1 MALEQRRPSLL
12 SRFARWAIVGIY
24 KRAGWTAIGSV
35 PEPRRFVLVAAPHT
49 SNWDFLYFM
58 GLTEELGIMPY
69 FMAKKPLFRWPWKDF
84 LLDMGGVPV
93 DRKSSHNY
101 VEQMIEEFGRRKEF
115 ILTVAPEGT
124 RRTVEYWKT
133 GFYHIAMGAGVP
145 LVLGVVDYRKKSG
158 GIGPTIWPTGDYR
171 ADMKKLFDFYRDVI
185 PKNPRPGGLRIL
197 EEEGA
202 LTDA

>member
-69 FMAKKPLFRWPWKDF
+69 FMAKKPLFRWPWKNF
-84 LLDMGGVPV
+84 LLD
-93 DRKSSHNY
+93 S
-101 VEQMIEEFGRRKEF
+101 
-115 ILTVAPEGT
+115 
-124 RRTVEYWKT
+124 
-133 GFYHIAMGAGVP
+133 
-145 LVLGVVDYRKKSG
+145 
-158 GIGPTIWPTGDYR
+158 
-171 ADMKKLFDFYRDVI
+171 
-185 PKNPRPGGLRIL
+185 
-197 EEEGA
+197 GA
-202 LTDA
+202 LPGLVTVYVSVALSPTFNWGPVGVSASFPLTWATTLSGVSSPK

>member
-69 FMAKKPLFRWPWKDF
+69 FMAKKPLFRWPWKNF

-133 GFYHIAMGAGVP
+133 GFYHIGMGAGVP

>member
-1 MALEQRRPSLL
+1 MALEQRRPSRV

-69 FMAKKPLFRWPWKDF
+69 FMAKKPLFRWPWKNF

>member
-69 FMAKKPLFRWPWKDF
+69 FMAKKPLFRWPWKNF

-185 PKNPRPGGLRIL
+185 AKNPRPGGLRIL